1 MDSGNCY
8 PFMCNDSGTSS
19 GLSIDYQE
27 VYALSTPGTIT
38 SLGFQYWTPGGGND
52 VVLGGDYNVYL
63 SYSANPVG
71 SLSSDLASNVLGP
84 QTLFYSGNLGG
95 STGDFTIDGTTS
107 FTYNPADGPLLMEV
121 VVDDQDNVPNYSG
134 NGYNWA
140 DYTGVQVA
148 RAYNIPDT
156 GNNLGNVTGALV
168 TTFTYNATVPEP
180 STLAFLG
187 SGLLLLA
194 GVARRRF
201 NRRG

>member
-1 MDSGNCY
+1 
-8 PFMCNDSGTSS
+8 
-19 GLSIDYQE
+19 
-27 VYALSTPGTIT
+27 
-38 SLGFQYWTPGGGND
+38 
-52 VVLGGDYNVYL
+52 
-63 SYSANPVG
+63 
-71 SLSSDLASNVLGP
+71 
-84 QTLFYSGNLGG
+84 
-95 STGDFTIDGTTS
+95 
-107 FTYNPADGPLLMEV
+107 MEV